1 MLLAVLECLL
11 VTHAESQRLFFIPAR
26 TLAKPEHKT
35 ATVNLH
41 FPGAEHAIASLRH
54 LSSPYRLVDVAGIEP
69 TTRWLKANC
78 STD

>member
-1 MLLAVLECLL
+1 MLLAVLEILL
-11 VTHAESQRLFFIPAR
+11 VARAEDQRLFFIPAR

-35 ATVNLH
+35 STVNLH
-41 FPGAEHAIASLRH
+41 FPSAEHAIASRRH
-54 LSSPYRLVDVAGIEP
+54 LLSPFRLVDVVWIEH

>member
-1 MLLAVLECLL
+1 MLLAVLEILL
-11 VTHAESQRLFFIPAR
+11 VARAEAQRLFFIPSR

-35 ATVNLH
+35 ARVNL
-41 FPGAEHAIASLRH
+41 PVSGAESAIASRRH
-54 LSSPYRLVDVAGIEP
+54 LSSPYRLVDVAGVEP